1 MTEME
6 LVFEYSWR
14 MVLLLCGR
22 SGIEMWMDFRNC
34 KDDGK
39 LRWRTSEVW
48 KAKGGKLEF

>member
-1 MTEME
+1 MKEFELTVWRVSMTEME

-14 MVLLLCGR
+14 MVLLLYGR

-39 LRWRTSEVW
+39 LR
-48 KAKGGKLEF
+48 